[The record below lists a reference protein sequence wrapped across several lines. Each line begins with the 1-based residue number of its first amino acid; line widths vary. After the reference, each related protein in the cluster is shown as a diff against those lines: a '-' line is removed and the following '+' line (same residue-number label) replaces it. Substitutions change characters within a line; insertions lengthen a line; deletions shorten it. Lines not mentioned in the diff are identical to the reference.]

1 MLLQQNTTRSWS
13 SADVAAELRI
23 TRSTA
28 EAALERLASNNFLD
42 IKISNDIQFRYD
54 PASPE
59 LEQAAARCADF
70 YKRERMA
77 VLNLVTSGTTPL
89 QDCGDEVGS

>member
-1 MLLQQNTTRSWS
+1 MLLQHNASRSWN

-23 TRSTA
+23 TKSTA
-28 EAALERLASNNFLD
+28 EAVLDTLASNNFLD
-42 IKISNDIQFRYD
+42 IKISNDILFRYN

-59 LEQAAARCADF
+59 LKQAAARCAHF

-77 VLNLVTSGTTPL
+77 VISLVTSGTTPL
-89 QDCGDEVGS
+89 QDFTDEVGQ